1 MNYLRNVRVAPKF
14 EKYEFRASYKS
25 QNIYKNPQSC
35 FCQDFMREEIDRCGF
50 YLLILTCVVGQVTDG
65 RKSAVGLAPFQLESV
80 LREVWKESFLL

>member
-14 EKYEFRASYKS
+14 EKYESRASHKS
-25 QNIYKNPQSC
+25 QNIYKNPQRC
-35 FCQDFMREEIDRCGF
+35 FCQDFMREEMDRYDF
-50 YLLILTCVVGQVTDG
+50 YLLILTCMVGQVTDR